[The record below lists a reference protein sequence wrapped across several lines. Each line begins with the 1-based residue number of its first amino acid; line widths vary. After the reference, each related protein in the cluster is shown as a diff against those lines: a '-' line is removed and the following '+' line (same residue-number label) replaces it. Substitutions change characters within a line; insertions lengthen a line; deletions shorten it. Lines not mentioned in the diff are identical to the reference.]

1 MFKKRVICDHLLLL
15 QEEVFSGFLVQEILR
30 EYHRLKEMLSRGDG
44 GEMERGPF
52 IKQEQ
57 RDEEGESGWWA
68 LIRVV

>member
-1 MFKKRVICDHLLLL
+1 MICRHLLLL

-57 RDEEGESGWWA
+57 RYEEGESGWWA